1 MQDKQK
7 VTLYLSTGLHRQLK
21 IQAAIDAEPM
31 SSFVERALV
40 FYLANPDL
48 VDGVESLRGHTHQVH
63 TCPGCE
69 TSLVLRDGEM
79 LPLSSQLGVLTGVE
93 ESLLTKQVRGASP
106 DLDSQGEAELVP
118 C

>member
-48 VDGVESLRGHTHQVH
+48 VDGIELLNGHTHQVH
-63 TCPGCE
+63 TCPECA
-69 TSLVLRDGEM
+69 TSLVVRDGEM
-79 LPLSSQLGVLTGVE
+79 VPLSGQLGVLVGVE
-93 ESLLTKQVRGASP
+93 ESLLTKQVREVSS
-106 DLDSQGEAELVP
+106 DSDGQGEAELVP